1 MSIEPHQRGPRLPAI
16 MLSALLAI
24 AAGCSTDSSA
34 NSPDAA
40 GGGAVDAGD
49 IESIDASTRR
59 PDAAPATCSTPNA
72 LPITPATLRGFSGS
86 EDFAFD
92 AKGNLVS
99 VDVSANMT
107 RQKKT
112 GNPRVFSPNLGET
125 AGTRFLAN
133 GDLVVAAVEQNSVI
147 RIAPNGASTT
157 ILSGIAYPNG
167 VEVGM
172 DNYVYVAEHD
182 AGNVR
187 RINPDTGEFTII
199 ASGLINPNGVS
210 FSPDYRTLYIG
221 SFGEGT
227 IHSVT
232 VDEQGAWG
240 PVTLFGTTPITGG
253 GGGEFELGGLDGL
266 TVDACGNVYVTEFE
280 VGLVW
285 RFGPSGGDAPQL
297 VFDADSAWI
306 PNMHWG
312 VGIGGWDDKT
322 LYVMDRD
329 SGRLF
334 AAELGVGEK
343 TRVYP

>member
-1 MSIEPHQRGPRLPAI
+1 MS
-16 MLSALLAI
+16 STLLVAV
-24 AAGCSTDSSA
+24 GCSSNAQSGG
-34 NSPDAA
+34 PDAA
-40 GGGAVDAGD
+40 GGGPTTDAGNGQLA
-49 IESIDASTRR
+49 DAALQ
-59 PDAAPATCSTPNA
+59 PADAAPAACDTPRA
-72 LPITPATLRGFSGS
+72 LPIQPTVLTGFSGA

-92 AKGNLVS
+92 LEGNLVS
-99 VDVSANMT
+99 ADFSTNMT

-112 GNPRVFSPNLGET
+112 GRAKVFSPSLGDT

-133 GDLVVAAVEQNSVI
+133 GDLVVAAVEHGALI

-157 ILSGIAYPNG
+157 VLSGIAYPNG
-167 VEVGM
+167 VEVGK
-172 DNYVYVAEHD
+172 DGFVYVAEHD

-187 RINPDTGEFTII
+187 RIHPDTGAFTII
-199 ASGLINPNGVS
+199 ASGLTNPNGVS

-221 SFGEGT
+221 SFGDGT
-227 IHSVT
+227 VHSVT
-232 VDEQGAWG
+232 VDGQGNWG
-240 PVTLFGTTPITGG
+240 PKKLFGTTPGAG
-253 GGGEFELGGLDGL
+253 QGDGDGFGRGGLDGL

-285 RFGPSGGDAPQL
+285 RFAPSGGNAPEL

-312 VGIGGWDDKT
+312 TGVGGWDSKT

-334 AAELGVGEK
+334 AADLGVAEK